1 MTCLQKVQKRN
12 TSRGFIV
19 DNCEIR
25 THASCENAMQPL
37 FGERIILECVAL
49 DHSAKLP

>member
-1 MTCLQKVQKRN
+1 M
-12 TSRGFIV
+12 V

-37 FGERIILECVAL
+37 FGGRIILECVAL